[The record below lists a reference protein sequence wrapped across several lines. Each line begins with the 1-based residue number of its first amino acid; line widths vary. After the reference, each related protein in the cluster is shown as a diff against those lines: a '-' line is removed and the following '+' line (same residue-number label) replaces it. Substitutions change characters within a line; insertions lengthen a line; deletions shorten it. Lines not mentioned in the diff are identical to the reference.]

1 MTRKQITS
9 LLLLGA
15 SIIYDVI
22 PADFIP
28 DIPFVGWLDDM
39 LVTSSAALNCLQQ
52 FGINPAFVFPAAQS
66 VEATDIL
73 VAPWHAEI
81 NRDLRQYIRH
91 PWPQI
96 YATSEESDTVNLY
109 MTDIQTKVDESA
121 TAFITGT
128 RPMSEFEAYL
138 GELDIKVGLLFL
150 SSAACGTTCDGQQQ
164 PTHELQ
170 NLFYC
175 LTHSS

>member
-52 FGINPAFVFPAAQS
+52 FGVNANGKVDRLLRWLKWICILLA
-66 VEATDIL
+66 IL
-73 VAPWHAEI
+73 VIIVVILLAGTI
-81 NRDLRQYIRH
+81 VDM
-91 PWPQI
+91 
-96 YATSEESDTVNLY
+96 VN
-109 MTDIQTKVDESA
+109 K
-121 TAFITGT
+121 
-128 RPMSEFEAYL
+128 
-138 GELDIKVGLLFL
+138 
-150 SSAACGTTCDGQQQ
+150 
-164 PTHELQ
+164 
-170 NLFYC
+170 
-175 LTHSS
+175 

>member
-52 FGINPAFVFPAAQS
+52 FGVNANGKVDRLLKWLKWICILLA
-66 VEATDIL
+66 IL
-73 VAPWHAEI
+73 VIIVVIMLAGTI
-81 NRDLRQYIRH
+81 VDM
-91 PWPQI
+91 
-96 YATSEESDTVNLY
+96 VN
-109 MTDIQTKVDESA
+109 K
-121 TAFITGT
+121 
-128 RPMSEFEAYL
+128 
-138 GELDIKVGLLFL
+138 
-150 SSAACGTTCDGQQQ
+150 
-164 PTHELQ
+164 
-170 NLFYC
+170 
-175 LTHSS
+175 

>member
-52 FGINPAFVFPAAQS
+52 FGVNANGKVDRLLKWLKWICILLA
-66 VEATDIL
+66 IL
-73 VAPWHAEI
+73 VSIVVILLAGTI
-81 NRDLRQYIRH
+81 VDM
-91 PWPQI
+91 
-96 YATSEESDTVNLY
+96 VN
-109 MTDIQTKVDESA
+109 K
-121 TAFITGT
+121 
-128 RPMSEFEAYL
+128 
-138 GELDIKVGLLFL
+138 
-150 SSAACGTTCDGQQQ
+150 
-164 PTHELQ
+164 
-170 NLFYC
+170 
-175 LTHSS
+175 

>member
-52 FGINPAFVFPAAQS
+52 FGVNANGKVDRLLKWLKWICILL
-66 VEATDIL
+66 TIL
-73 VAPWHAEI
+73 VIIVVILLAGTI
-81 NRDLRQYIRH
+81 VDM
-91 PWPQI
+91 
-96 YATSEESDTVNLY
+96 VN
-109 MTDIQTKVDESA
+109 K
-121 TAFITGT
+121 
-128 RPMSEFEAYL
+128 
-138 GELDIKVGLLFL
+138 
-150 SSAACGTTCDGQQQ
+150 
-164 PTHELQ
+164 
-170 NLFYC
+170 
-175 LTHSS
+175 

>member
-52 FGINPAFVFPAAQS
+52 FGVNANGKVAQMDMHTPCNPRHHS
-66 VEATDIL
+66 
-73 VAPWHAEI
+73 
-81 NRDLRQYIRH
+81 RD
-91 PWPQI
+91 
-96 YATSEESDTVNLY
+96 
-109 MTDIQTKVDESA
+109 SA
-121 TAFITGT
+121 C
-128 RPMSEFEAYL
+128 RNHCRY
-138 GELDIKVGLLFL
+138 GE
-150 SSAACGTTCDGQQQ
+150 
-164 PTHELQ
+164 
-170 NLFYC
+170 
-175 LTHSS
+175 

>member
-52 FGINPAFVFPAAQS
+52 FGVNANGKVDRLLKWLKWICMLLA
-66 VEATDIL
+66 IL
-73 VAPWHAEI
+73 VIIVVILLAGTI
-81 NRDLRQYIRH
+81 VDM
-91 PWPQI
+91 
-96 YATSEESDTVNLY
+96 VN
-109 MTDIQTKVDESA
+109 K
-121 TAFITGT
+121 
-128 RPMSEFEAYL
+128 
-138 GELDIKVGLLFL
+138 
-150 SSAACGTTCDGQQQ
+150 
-164 PTHELQ
+164 
-170 NLFYC
+170 
-175 LTHSS
+175 

>member
-52 FGINPAFVFPAAQS
+52 FGVNANGKVDRLLKWLKWICILLA
-66 VEATDIL
+66 IL
-73 VAPWHAEI
+73 VIIVVILLA
-81 NRDLRQYIRH
+81 
-91 PWPQI
+91 
-96 YATSEESDTVNLY
+96 
-109 MTDIQTKVDESA
+109 
-121 TAFITGT
+121 GT
-128 RPMSEFEAYL
+128 RY
-138 GELDIKVGLLFL
+138 GE
-150 SSAACGTTCDGQQQ
+150 
-164 PTHELQ
+164 
-170 NLFYC
+170 
-175 LTHSS
+175 

>member
-52 FGINPAFVFPAAQS
+52 FG
-66 VEATDIL
+66 
-73 VAPWHAEI
+73 
-81 NRDLRQYIRH
+81 
-91 PWPQI
+91 
-96 YATSEESDTVNLY
+96 VNANG
-109 MTDIQTKVDESA
+109 KVDRLLKWLKWICILLA
-121 TAFITGT
+121 LLVIIVVILLAGT
-128 RPMSEFEAYL
+128 IVDMVN
-138 GELDIKVGLLFL
+138 K
-150 SSAACGTTCDGQQQ
+150 
-164 PTHELQ
+164 
-170 NLFYC
+170 
-175 LTHSS
+175 